1 MSAAR
6 FALAVLLGTAAGLA
20 LVSRLARRPRSGP
33 GLLGLAFFTGALATA
48 LWTHLLLIVRVP
60 VALPTVLA
68 GPLLMLPLLRP
79 ACLREAVWRRPPWP
93 AWLLVPAAAFLIG
106 GALSWPL
113 LGFDADAFYAFKAR
127 SITAHGTLWNP
138 DFTDP
143 VRIHQ
148 AHRRP
153 LLLPCLYANL
163 NLLTGVDGGRPLRL
177 WFALLEIAALAAFY
191 DAVRGRCSR
200 NAAALT
206 VAFAAW
212 LPVLWRDSGGA
223 VTAYA
228 DAPLAMIFL
237 LALAS
242 ETPLAVLLLTTG
254 ALMKDEGVAFLVGF
268 ALVRGWRPVV
278 IPAVAAGAWMAVA
291 RLLPTD
297 ADYLPRHFLA
307 PHPANLPVIA
317 RQLLS
322 EFAGLRSWSILWIA
336 GLATLAG
343 RGLRRALTR
352 EDARWLIPLG
362 MQLGAYIAVWST
374 MPPDTLKAMIRV
386 EDTRLLM
393 HLAPSFWAWT
403 VWTVEASRPA
413 AEKAAQG
420 HLPQTFRKESSG
432 AQESPTSL

>member
-1 MSAAR
+1 MAGVR
-6 FALAVLLGTAAGLA
+6 FALVVLLSSAAGLA

-60 VALPTVLA
+60 VTLPAVLA
-68 GPLLMLPLLRP
+68 GPLLLLPLLRP

-93 AWLLVPAAAFLIG
+93 AWLLVPAALLLVY

-113 LGFDADAFYAFKAR
+113 LGFDADAFYVFKAR
-127 SITAHGTLWNP
+127 SIATHGTVWNA

-143 VRIHQ
+143 ARIHQ

-163 NLLTGVDGGRPLRL
+163 NLLAGVDGGRGLRL
-177 WFALLEIAALAAFY
+177 WFALLEIAALAACY

-200 NAAALT
+200 NAAALS

-242 ETPLAVLLLTTG
+242 ETPLAVLLLTAG

-278 IPAVAAGAWMAVA
+278 IPAVAAVAWMLTA
-291 RLLPTD
+291 RLLPAD
-297 ADYLPRHFLA
+297 SDYLPRHFLT
-307 PHPANLPVIA
+307 PHAANLPLIA
-317 RQLLS
+317 RRLLS
-322 EFAGLRSWSILWIA
+322 EFAALKSWSLLWIA
-336 GLATLAG
+336 GLATLAV
-343 RGLRRALTR
+343 RLKDRALTR
-352 EDARWLIPLG
+352 EDARWLVPLG
-362 MQLGAYIAVWST
+362 LQLGAYIAVWST

-393 HLAPSFWAWT
+393 HLAPAFWAWT
-403 VWTVEASRPA
+403 VWTAEASRPA
-413 AEKAAQG
+413 A
-420 HLPQTFRKESSG
+420 
-432 AQESPTSL
+432 